1 MQFEWDAA
9 KAASNLA
16 KHEVDFDDA
25 LRVFLDPRRLVA
37 EDDRHDYGER
47 RVRVLGVVD
56 DRILLVLCT
65 WRGGVCRL
73 ISARRADARERRRY
87 HAGDP

>member
-1 MQFEWDAA
+1 MGRDQGGEQF
-9 KAASNLA
+9 A

-37 EDDRHDYGER
+37 EDERRDYGER

-56 DRILLVLCT
+56 DRVLLVVCT

-73 ISARRADARERRRY
+73 ISARKANARKRRRY

>member
-1 MQFEWDAA
+1 VQFEWDDA

-16 KHEVDFDDA
+16 KDDVEA

-37 EDDRHDYGER
+37 EDERRDYGEPWL
-47 RVRVLGVVD
+47 RVLGVVD
-56 DRILLVLCT
+56 HRILLVVCT
-65 WRGGVCRL
+65 WRGGFCRL
-73 ISARRADARERRRY
+73 ISAGKANARERRRY

>member
-1 MQFEWDAA
+1 VQFEWDDV

-37 EDDRHDYGER
+37 EDERRDYGER
-47 RVRVLGVVD
+47 RLRVL
-56 DRILLVLCT
+56 
-65 WRGGVCRL
+65 GGVCRL
-73 ISARRADARERRRY
+73 ISARKANARERRRY

>member
-1 MQFEWDAA
+1 MQFEWHDA

-16 KHEVDFDDA
+16 KHEIDFDDA

-37 EDDRHDYGER
+37 EDDRRDYGER

-56 DRILLVLCT
+56 DRVLVVV
-65 WRGGVCRL
+65 WHM
-73 ISARRADARERRRY
+73 ARRRLPPFGEEGQWVRKTALPR
-87 HAGDP
+87 G

>member
-1 MQFEWDAA
+1 
-9 KAASNLA
+9 
-16 KHEVDFDDA
+16 VDFDDA

-37 EDDRHDYGER
+37 EDDRRDYGER
-47 RVRVLGVVD
+47 QVRVLGVVD
-56 DRILLVLCT
+56 DRTLLVVCT

-73 ISARRADARERRRY
+73 ISARRADARERCRY